1 MRINTLITTVLLL
14 IVSAAFTGISAQLQT
29 PAASPFAKISQVVGV
44 SEVTIEYSRPGIKNR
59 IIFGGLVPY
68 KKIWRTGANA
78 STIITFNDDAVIERN
93 KVPAGKYSVYT
104 IPDKKEWI
112 IILNK
117 NLKGGLYYPEGEG
130 FCRFKVK
137 PKQIKDKVETFN
149 ISFTDVKTNNANV
162 ELVWEKTMVLFNIMF
177 DVDAKV
183 MAQIENEKTKPGLD
197 ANWYYQAG
205 NYYYE
210 NGKDLNKALE
220 WMNKSLE
227 LNPGVY
233 WVLRVKSQIQ
243 AKLLDYAGAIETAE
257 LGKIKSAD
265 AKNTQFVKYNQDS
278 ISEWKKAMD
287 RKTKDEK
294 QKTVKLKQ

>member
-1 MRINTLITTVLLL
+1 MKKNTFLLAVFLFCFLIEETNIN
-14 IVSAAFTGISAQLQT
+14 AQLQT
-29 PAASPFAKISQVVGV
+29 PAASPFAKISQVVGI

-59 IIFGGLVPY
+59 AIFGGLVPY

-78 STIITFNDDAVIERN
+78 STIITLNDDAVIEGN
-93 KVPAGKYSVYT
+93 KVPAGKYSIYT
-104 IPDKKEWI
+104 IPDKKEWT

-117 NLKGGLYYPEGEG
+117 NLKGGLYYPEGDDL
-130 FCRFKVK
+130 CRFKVK
-137 PKQIKDKVETFN
+137 PKQVKDKIETF
-149 ISFTDVKTNNANV
+149 IITFTEVKTNNTYIEFQWENTLVRFNV
-162 ELVWEKTMVLFNIMF
+162 MF

-183 MAQIENEKTKPGLD
+183 MAQIEKEKSNTGLD

-210 NGKDLNKALE
+210 NGKAPATALE

-243 AKLLDYAGAIETAE
+243 AKLLDFAGAIETAK
-257 LGKIKSAD
+257 LGIQKSAE
-265 AKNTQFVKYNQDS
+265 AKNTQFVKYNEDS
-278 ISEWKKAMD
+278 IKEWKKLMEQ
-287 RKTKDEK
+287 KTKSSK
-294 QKTVKLKQ
+294 R

>member
-1 MRINTLITTVLLL
+1 MKKNILTT
-14 IVSAAFTGISAQLQT
+14 AAMIFIILFSTIEIRAQLNT
-29 PAASPFAKISQVVGV
+29 PAASPFAKLTQVVGI

-78 STIITFNDDAVIERN
+78 STIITLNDDAVIEGN
-93 KVPAGKYSVYT
+93 KVPAGKYSIYT
-104 IPDKKEWI
+104 IPDKKEWT

-117 NLKGGLYYPEGEG
+117 NLKGGLYYPDGQDLV
-130 FCRFKVK
+130 RFKVK
-137 PKQIKDKVETFN
+137 PKDLKEKVETFN
-149 ISFTDVKTNNANV
+149 ISFTDVKTNNANI
-162 ELVWEKTMVLFNIMF
+162 EFTWEKTSVKFNIMF

-183 MAQIENEKTKPGLD
+183 IAQIEKQLAGTGLD
-197 ANWYYQAG
+197 ANWYYSAG
-205 NYYYE
+205 NYYFE

-243 AKLLDYAGAIETAE
+243 ANLKDYAGAIETAE
-257 LGKIKSAD
+257 LCRQKSAE
-265 AKNTQFVKYNQDS
+265 AKNDQFVKYCEDS
-278 ISEWKKAMD
+278 VKEWKKMMNAKPD
-287 RKTKDEK
+287 TKK
-294 QKTVKLKQ
+294 KK

>member
-1 MRINTLITTVLLL
+1 MKKHTLTIAAVLF
-14 IVSAAFTGISAQLQT
+14 IVFCAYTNISAQLQT
-29 PAASPFAKISQVVGV
+29 PAASPFSKISQVVGI

-59 IIFGGLVPY
+59 AIFGGLVPY

-78 STIITFNDDAVIERN
+78 STIITLNDDAVIEGN
-93 KVPAGKYSVYT
+93 KVPAGKYSIYT

-117 NLKGGLYYPEGEG
+117 NLKGGLYYPEGEDL
-130 FCRFKVK
+130 CRFKVK
-137 PKQIKDKVETFN
+137 PKQIKEKVETFG
-149 ISFTDVKTNNANV
+149 ISFADVKTNNANV
-162 ELVWEKTMVLFNIMF
+162 ELVWENTLARFNVSF
-177 DVDAKV
+177 DVDSKV
-183 MAQIENEKTKPGLD
+183 MSQIEKEISKPGLD

-243 AKLLDYAGAIETAE
+243 AKLLDYAGAIETAQ
-257 LGKIKSAD
+257 LGKVKSAE
-265 AKNTQFVKYNQDS
+265 AKNTQFVEYNENS
-278 ISEWKKAMD
+278 IKEWEKAMNV
-287 RKTKDEK
+287 KTPKS
-294 QKTVKLKQ
+294 KLKSKK